1 MDCIGGRNAGFTA
14 DCQPLQ
20 TRFRRASYHP
30 FLAVAAFPADHSGM
44 TPKATG
50 ITESALYV
58 DDVPRAVEFYEDL
71 LGCKTILGDE
81 RFCVLRIVPGQVL
94 LIFLRGASTLPAD
107 LGFGT
112 IIGHDGSGPLH
123 VCFGIGAGEVE
134 AWEKRLADLGIPI
147 ESRIDW
153 PRGATS
159 LYFRDPDGHAVELA
173 TPGLWPDE
181 A

>member
-1 MDCIGGRNAGFTA
+1 
-14 DCQPLQ
+14 
-20 TRFRRASYHP
+20 
-30 FLAVAAFPADHSGM
+30 M
-44 TPKATG
+44 TPRATG

-58 DDVPRAVEFYEDL
+58 DDVSRAVKFYEDL
-71 LGCKTILGDE
+71 LGATLLVREPG
-81 RFCVLRIVPGQVL
+81 RFCALRVAPGQVL
-94 LIFLRGASTLPAD
+94 LIFHRGASRGPSD

-123 VCFGIGAGEVE
+123 VCFGIGAGEV
-134 AWEKRLADLGIPI
+134 AVWESRLAELGIPV

-153 PRGATS
+153 PQGATS

>member
-1 MDCIGGRNAGFTA
+1 
-14 DCQPLQ
+14 
-20 TRFRRASYHP
+20 
-30 FLAVAAFPADHSGM
+30 M

-58 DDVPRAVEFYEDL
+58 GDLERSVKFYLEL
-71 LGCKTILGDE
+71 LGATELVHEPG
-81 RFCVLRIVPGQVL
+81 RFCALRIAPGQVL
-94 LIFLRGASTLPAD
+94 LIFLRGSSTGPSD

-123 VCFGIGAGEVE
+123 VCFGIGAGEVKV
-134 AWEKRLADLGIPI
+134 WETRLGELGIPV
-147 ESRIDW
+147 ESRVEW